1 MVTQKQEKKDSTTE
15 QSKFPTQQTDN
26 TIIRTPSPLMRQ
38 KRINTSSTN
47 LTHTQGGGVG
57 SPDSIDVVDGDEAI
71 DERKKNKR
79 EGEDEVTKLV
89 NKPLAT
95 RCVCVSCICV
105 CVFV

>member
-1 MVTQKQEKKDSTTE
+1 MVTQKQEKNDSTAE
-15 QSKFPTQQTDN
+15 QSKIPTQQTDN

-38 KRINTSSTN
+38 KRINRNST
-47 LTHTQGGGVG
+47 HSQGGEVG
-57 SPDSIDVVDGDEAI
+57 SLDSIDVVDGDETI

-95 RCVCVSCICV
+95 RSVY
-105 CVFV
+105 VFSV

>member
-1 MVTQKQEKKDSTTE
+1 MVTQKQEKNDSTTE
-15 QSKFPTQQTDN
+15 QSKIPTQQTDN

-38 KRINTSSTN
+38 KRINRNST
-47 LTHTQGGGVG
+47 HSQGEVG
-57 SPDSIDVVDGDEAI
+57 SLDSIDVVDGDETI

-95 RCVCVSCICV
+95 RSVY
-105 CVFV
+105 VFSV

>member
-1 MVTQKQEKKDSTTE
+1 MVTQKQEKNDSTTE
-15 QSKFPTQQTDN
+15 QSKIPTQQTDN
-26 TIIRTPSPLMRQ
+26 TIVRTPSPLMRQ
-38 KRINTSSTN
+38 KRINRSSTN
-47 LTHTQGGGVG
+47 LTHSQGGGG
-57 SPDSIDVVDGDEAI
+57 SLDSIDVVDGDETI

-105 CVFV
+105 SV